1 MNIHT
6 LRYQGAHSLFAIV
19 RSVVPL
25 LSLQGDHQM
34 TGDEAISK
42 RVYSLDWKQLATLGV
57 VPLCSQLRLP
67 RLRLAMTGSERLA
80 MTGSEGLGMTKERP
94 RFR

>member
-1 MNIHT
+1 MNIDT
-6 LRYQGAHSLFAIV
+6 LRYRGAHSLFAIV
-19 RSVVPL
+19 RSVIPL
-25 LSLQGDHQM
+25 LSLRGDHQM

-42 RVYSLDWKQLATLGV
+42 RSYSLDWKQLATLGV
-57 VPLCSQLRLP
+57 ASLCSQLRLP
-67 RLRLAMTGSERLA
+67 RLRLA